1 METNYTKQPL
11 CVIET
16 RGYSK
21 DEAYELARRY
31 RQDKLFD
38 KLIDCAIATN
48 TEEVNE
54 SVFRFH
60 VFEIYVVEELK
71 FFQLLRHYI
80 RKWLTIL
87 RVYPSKVVLIKND
100 KATQIENFFENF
112 YKPRFVSNS
121 E

>member
-11 CVIET
+11 CVIEI
-16 RGYSK
+16 RGFNK

-31 RQDKLFD
+31 RRDKLFD

-48 TEEVNE
+48 MEEVNE

-80 RKWLTIL
+80 RKWLTTAFHYMGIL
-87 RVYPSKVVLIKND
+87 PRVVIIEKN
-100 KATQIENFFENF
+100 TSLSLMNRTF
-112 YKPRFVSNS
+112 
-121 E
+121 